1 MEFSQ
6 KLNITE
12 EQINQ
17 LEMHSVINVLSVIIG
32 QLQVIQLTCNYPT
45 LLDSAVASSEL
56 IVEAARKQN
65 RVVFEKSSFN
75 SFREEVFNAL
85 ENLKSKQPVLN
96 DDTHVDEYISIFR
109 DIFTVASVRIREL
122 QNRWK
127 APDRWEVFTKEEFR
141 KDFKNFFHAMEKN
154 SKGSYRIIYNIAE
167 KENEDYLM
175 QFEVAG
181 DKNGEV
187 SLPILLKDVIR
198 DLIANA
204 RKYTPGGG
212 QISIGISQKNNL
224 FRFVIE
230 DNGYGIPKEELS
242 KIVEFGYR
250 GSNVKSSI
258 RTMGGGFGLTKAL
271 YVTQK
276 YDGKIWID
284 SVIDEGTKITIEIPL
299 QRTEHESPAC
309 I

>member
-1 MEFSQ
+1 MEFSK
-6 KLNITE
+6 KLKITE
-12 EQINQ
+12 DQINQ

-32 QLQVIQLTCNYPT
+32 QLQVIQLTSNYPA
-45 LLDSAVASSEL
+45 LLDTAVAASERV
-56 IVEAARKQN
+56 IEAARKQN
-65 RVVFEKSSFN
+65 REIFGKSSISGFKD
-75 SFREEVFNAL
+75 EVFTAL
-85 ENLKSKQPVLN
+85 ENLKSKQLVLN
-96 DDTHVDEYISIFR
+96 DDTPVDEYIAIFW
-109 DIFTVASVRIREL
+109 DIFNVASVRIREL

-141 KDFKNFFHAMEKN
+141 EDFKKFFHAMEKN

-167 KENEDYLM
+167 KEEKDYLI
-175 QFEVAG
+175 QFEVTS
-181 DKNGEV
+181 DKNGMI

-204 RKYTPGGG
+204 RKYTPAGG
-212 QISIGISQKNNL
+212 QISIGISQKNNV
-224 FRFVIE
+224 FRFVVD

-276 YDGKIWID
+276 YGGKMWIE
-284 SVIDEGTKITIEIPL
+284 SELNEGTKFTIEIPV
-299 QRTEHESPAC
+299 EPAKQPVV
-309 I
+309 